1 MIMVSF
7 PFVKWNVFDLLIFCS
22 TLLMEILPSLVVKH
36 NNTFGKGDKLRG
48 GFEIIFFPMDNYC
61 L

>member
-1 MIMVSF
+1 M
-7 PFVKWNVFDLLIFCS
+7 
-22 TLLMEILPSLVVKH
+22 MEILPSLVVKH